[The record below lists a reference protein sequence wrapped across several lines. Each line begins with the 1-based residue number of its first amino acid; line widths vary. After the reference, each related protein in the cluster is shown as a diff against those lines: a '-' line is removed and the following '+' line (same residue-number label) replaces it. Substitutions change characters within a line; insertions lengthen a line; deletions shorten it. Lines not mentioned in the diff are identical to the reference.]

1 VNPPKLLIDENLSP
15 NVAVTLRAEGVDA
28 VHVRDRGMNGASDAQ
43 VLDLAF
49 REDRILVT
57 SNVDDFVKLVR
68 ARELHAGLVLL
79 EESGLTRQEQLQRV
93 RRAVQ
98 LAIADAGGDMANK
111 ALRLAG
117 EYGYAF
123 EEIPAS

>member
-15 NVAVTLRAEGVDA
+15 NVAVALRAEGVDA
-28 VHVRDRGMNGASDAQ
+28 VHVRDRGLNGASDAQ

-68 ARELHAGLVLL
+68 AREIHAGLVLL
-79 EESGLTRQEQLQRV
+79 EEGGLTRLEQLQRV
-93 RRAVQ
+93 RRAVELVMVRVPADRAQ
-98 LAIADAGGDMANK
+98 AFRTIARSDSG
-111 ALRLAG
+111 
-117 EYGYAF
+117 
-123 EEIPAS
+123 